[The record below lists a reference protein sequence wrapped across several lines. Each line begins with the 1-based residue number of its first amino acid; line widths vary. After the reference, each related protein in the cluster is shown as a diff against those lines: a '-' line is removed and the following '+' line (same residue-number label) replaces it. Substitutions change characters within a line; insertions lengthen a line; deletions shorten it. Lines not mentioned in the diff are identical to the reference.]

1 MTVVNTGTH
10 KFAVRHFPAATC
22 EVWVDDFVC
31 LRLNKND
38 AMILSDLISQVAY
51 QLPAD
56 ELELRRTVRNEA
68 RE

>member
-1 MTVVNTGTH
+1 MTVVNTDTR
-10 KFAVRHFPAATC
+10 KFSVRHFPAATC

-51 QLPAD
+51 QMPAD
-56 ELELRRTVRNEA
+56 EFQKRRTAE
-68 RE
+68 